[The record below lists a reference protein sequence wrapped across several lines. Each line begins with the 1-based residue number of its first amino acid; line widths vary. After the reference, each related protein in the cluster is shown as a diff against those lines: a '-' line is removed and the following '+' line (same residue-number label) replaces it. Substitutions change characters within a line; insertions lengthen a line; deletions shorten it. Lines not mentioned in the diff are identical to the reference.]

1 MQIEV
6 EINDEI
12 VGQLAQKFNYKEMI
26 IDENDQPIANPT
38 TREDFIKQVFIK
50 QVVDLLLEDRIKEEV
65 DTFVRGVKP
74 LVENAIKQQ
83 VIVR

>member
-1 MQIEV
+1 MILEV

-12 VGQLAQKFNYKEMI
+12 VTQLSAKFDYKEMI
-26 IDENDQPIANPT
+26 TDENDQPIQNPMS
-38 TREDFIKQVFIK
+38 RQDFIKQVLIK